1 MKVYLYKRGSENA
14 VPVLKSINAVLS
26 SRHSQVCDVQWNTK
40 IAVQESSLGRTKH
53 LESLLSKVCF
63 NFHEWQMFCHGIFQ
77 ANDGNCHGTQA
88 DMVLEEGF
96 SSNVT
101 FTEG

>member
-1 MKVYLYKRGSENA
+1 
-14 VPVLKSINAVLS
+14 
-26 SRHSQVCDVQWNTK
+26 
-40 IAVQESSLGRTKH
+40 
-53 LESLLSKVCF
+53 
-63 NFHEWQMFCHGIFQ
+63 MFCHGIFQ

>member
-1 MKVYLYKRGSENA
+1 
-14 VPVLKSINAVLS
+14 
-26 SRHSQVCDVQWNTK
+26 
-40 IAVQESSLGRTKH
+40 
-53 LESLLSKVCF
+53 
-63 NFHEWQMFCHGIFQ
+63 MFCHRIFQ
-77 ANDGNCHGTQA
+77 ANDGNRHATQA